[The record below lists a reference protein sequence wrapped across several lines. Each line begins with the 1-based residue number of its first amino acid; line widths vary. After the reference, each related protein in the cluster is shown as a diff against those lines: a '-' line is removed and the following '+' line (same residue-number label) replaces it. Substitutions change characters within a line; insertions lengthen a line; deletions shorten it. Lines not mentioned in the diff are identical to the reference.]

1 MIFLGHNASKTQW
14 HIMEVREKEK
24 ESYRWKHLGGP
35 STHTHKYINTRVT
48 ISAVVLPTYVLSSL
62 SYLLFASVYFVY
74 YIHSTVSFALLQS
87 RNAAIL
93 EFNVG
98 QKERERERG
107 ESIKPCGCYVVMHGL
122 VIATI
127 QPAYKRGS
135 ASIPNSDLRFIASG
149 WIADFQIPQFVLINS
164 SY

>member
-1 MIFLGHNASKTQW
+1 MAELD
-14 HIMEVREKEK
+14 E
-24 ESYRWKHLGGP
+24 HLGGP
-35 STHTHKYINTRVT
+35 YASRYQLWCFPH
-48 ISAVVLPTYVLSSL
+48 VLFSIFCVLCAP
-62 SYLLFASVYFVY
+62 LLARKPRFLNPLGVRDKENERKVYCGV
-74 YIHSTVSFALLQS
+74 
-87 RNAAIL
+87 
-93 EFNVG
+93 
-98 QKERERERG
+98 
-107 ESIKPCGCYVVMHGL
+107 KPCGCYVVMHGL